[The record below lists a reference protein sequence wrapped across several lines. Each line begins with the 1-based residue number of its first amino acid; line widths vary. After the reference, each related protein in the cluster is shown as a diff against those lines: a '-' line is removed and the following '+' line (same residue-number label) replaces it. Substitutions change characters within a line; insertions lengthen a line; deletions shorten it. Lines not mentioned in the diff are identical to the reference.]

1 MTTHELHVAYKTGL
15 AFEQGIQQGI
25 EQGIE
30 QGEQLG
36 EEKHLEKVVVMLTLK
51 GFSVSQ
57 INELLEVP
65 LEKIETILQQHRNA
79 DAASDN

>member
-15 AFEQGIQQGI
+15 AF